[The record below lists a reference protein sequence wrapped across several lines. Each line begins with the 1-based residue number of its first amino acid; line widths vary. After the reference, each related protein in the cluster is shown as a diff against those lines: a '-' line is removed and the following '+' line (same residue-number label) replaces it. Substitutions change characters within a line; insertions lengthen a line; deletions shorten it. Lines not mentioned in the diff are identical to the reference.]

1 MFPHLQRHTYWELV
15 GAAILKTW
23 LHVQKLLQN
32 VVENVFYGG
41 DRPSGFV
48 FFETEGRG
56 TMSRDSTQC
65 SILDVT
71 TPEKTCFT
79 LKLLHKFC

>member
-48 FFETEGRG
+48 EEYTTRYHRF
-56 TMSRDSTQC
+56 RD
-65 SILDVT
+65 IL
-71 TPEKTCFT
+71 FHSAIY
-79 LKLLHKFC
+79 LALWAYGA